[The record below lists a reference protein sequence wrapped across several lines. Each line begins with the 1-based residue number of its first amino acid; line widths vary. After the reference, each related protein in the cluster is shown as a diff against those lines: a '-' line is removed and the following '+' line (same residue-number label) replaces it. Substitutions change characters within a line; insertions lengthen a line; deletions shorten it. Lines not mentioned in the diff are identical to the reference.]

1 MMKPTISS
9 LLLKTNYEGMGE
21 QDKEE
26 FERDFDE
33 ILDLAQSAL
42 EDDTLFDAISREK
55 AICVINDGRL
65 TKLID
70 ADVAID
76 SIKRLPHVKPEQKWI
91 PCSERLPEDYEDV
104 LITYTHPFELTCPQE
119 TAKLLKGVKT
129 VSGDPLDPKLVWEVP
144 FADYIAFYDVDEKR
158 WFSSADNPEP
168 FPDEM
173 KVIAWMPL
181 PKPYGGGTE

>member
-1 MMKPTISS
+1 MVDKELIGIWRNMIKPTISS

-26 FERDFDE
+26 FERDLDE

-55 AICVINDGRL
+55 AIGVINDGRL

-76 SIKRLPHVKPEQKWI
+76 SIKRLPHVKPEQKTAMWLI
-91 PCSERLPEDYEDV
+91 HKWGDDAKCSNCGKHFDNVYDME
-104 LITYTHPFELTCPQE
+104 THDRFCRFCG
-119 TAKLLKGVKT
+119 AKMIGIKGIKDLRI
-129 VSGDPLDPKLVWEVP
+129 SK
-144 FADYIAFYDVDEKR
+144 
-158 WFSSADNPEP
+158 
-168 FPDEM
+168 
-173 KVIAWMPL
+173 
-181 PKPYGGGTE
+181 

>member
-1 MMKPTISS
+1 MMIFAVAEEGRKGETMVDKELIEIWRNMLKPAISS

-26 FERDFDE
+26 FERDFNE

-55 AICVINDGRL
+55 AIGVINDGRM

-76 SIKRLPHVKPEQKWI
+76 SIKRLPHVKPEQKTAFWLI
-91 PCSERLPEDYEDV
+91 RKWGDDARCSNCGHTFKDV
-104 LITYTHPFELTCPQE
+104 YDMDNHDRFCRFCESKMLGLGFRGE
-119 TAKLLKGVKT
+119 T
-129 VSGDPLDPKLVWEVP
+129 E
-144 FADYIAFYDVDEKR
+144 
-158 WFSSADNPEP
+158 
-168 FPDEM
+168 
-173 KVIAWMPL
+173 
-181 PKPYGGGTE
+181 